1 MQNAQNSF
9 QLSTQALA
17 FMWQE
22 LRDQADFDFRK
33 AENFENR
40 RVQII
45 ATAMA
50 NESDVWEVYDEYL
63 TTLLSSLT
71 NSYGTEYSAPDAGI
85 PKV

>member
-50 NESDVWEVYDEYL
+50 NESDVWEVYDDYL
-63 TTLLSSLT
+63 TTLLSSIT
-71 NSYGTEYSAPDAGI
+71 NAYGTEYSPDVGI
-85 PKV
+85 GDG